1 MDKSSMNEKIKNLV
15 RNHPKALV
23 NIARREMIRDSVDN
37 REAMVSESGALAT
50 WTPPESTGRSPKDT
64 VVVKRAESQDKID
77 WSSPNNIPITEET
90 FDMLFE
96 DALAIL
102 SKKERIYETD
112 RVSGADSSYA
122 LPVKMVCDKAL
133 FSLFVD
139 NMFRPIPKDINKSIF
154 YQNGFQLLAL
164 PYDKLESKKYEGR
177 LRKMP
182 DGSTSE
188 DRKSVV

>member
-102 SKKERIYETD
+102 SKKRGYM
-112 RVSGADSSYA
+112 
-122 LPVKMVCDKAL
+122 K
-133 FSLFVD
+133 
-139 NMFRPIPKDINKSIF
+139 PI
-154 YQNGFQLLAL
+154 
-164 PYDKLESKKYEGR
+164 
-177 LRKMP
+177 
-182 DGSTSE
+182 
-188 DRKSVV
+188 V